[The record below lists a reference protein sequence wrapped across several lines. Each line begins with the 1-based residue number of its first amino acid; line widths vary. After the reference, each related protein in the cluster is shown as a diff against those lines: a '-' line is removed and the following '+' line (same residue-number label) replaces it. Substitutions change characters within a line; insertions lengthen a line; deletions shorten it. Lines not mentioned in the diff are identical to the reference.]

1 METPKIFAAIAAIMN
16 EVGSIG
22 KDRKNAQQGYNF
34 RGIDD
39 MYNAIHPLFKEHQV
53 FITSTVLDSKREER
67 QTQKGTGLIYSIVRV
82 KFTFWTVD
90 GSNIES
96 VMEGEGMDSGD
107 KATNKAMSVALKYAL
122 MQMFLIPTEELAGM
136 DPDAESHQ
144 VKPKTAAAAP
154 APQQPAIYDDGNI
167 RITAEDYRKPTND
180 IEKISVMINHAA
192 STTDLKTFVG
202 CNRNFFATNKEMFE
216 SLTNRGKVLAAQEKG
231 GK

>member
-39 MYNAIHPLFKEHQV
+39 MYNAIHPLFKQHQV

-67 QTQKGTGLIYSIVRV
+67 QTKSGTGLIYSIVRV
-82 KFTFWTVD
+82 QFTFWTVD
-90 GSNIES
+90 GSMIES

-122 MQMFLIPTEELAGM
+122 MQMFLIPTEELKAM
-136 DPDAESHQ
+136 DPDAESHE
-144 VKPKTAAAAP
+144 VAPKQAT
-154 APQQPAIYDDGNI
+154 AIYDDGNI
-167 RITAEDYRKPTND
+167 RIVADDYRKPTND
-180 IEKISVMINHAA
+180 IEKISVMINHGNI
-192 STTDLKTFVG
+192 TQLRTFIG
-202 CNRNFFATNKEMFE
+202 ANRNFFSTNKEMHE
-216 SLTNRGKVLAAQEKG
+216 AITNRGKVLAAQEKG

>member
-39 MYNAIHPLFKEHQV
+39 MYNAIHPLFKQHQV

-67 QTQKGTGLIYSIVRV
+67 QTKSGTGLIYSIVRV
-82 KFTFWTVD
+82 QFTFWTVD
-90 GSNIES
+90 GSKIES

-122 MQMFLIPTEELAGM
+122 MQMFLIPTEELKAM
-136 DPDAESHQ
+136 DPDAESHE
-144 VKPKTAAAAP
+144 VAPKQDA
-154 APQQPAIYDDGNI
+154 AIYDDGNI
-167 RITAEDYRKPTND
+167 RIVADDYRKPTND
-180 IEKISVMINHAA
+180 IEKISVMINHGNI
-192 STTDLKTFVG
+192 TQLRTFIG
-202 CNRNFFATNKEMFE
+202 ANRNFFSTNKEMHE
-216 SLTNRGKVLAAQEKG
+216 AITNRGKVLAAQEKG
-231 GK
+231 VK